1 MIIVNKREVTIM
13 NKDFTIE
20 MKIFDKNYNALLCT
34 LKKWERNKNIEGFV
48 VFPKEKTIK
57 IFCYPW
63 SCIFLTGACVLG
75 KKYNYHGIILELIV
89 KMPN

>member
-1 MIIVNKREVTIM
+1 MIIVNKREAATM

-34 LKKWERNKNIEGFV
+34 LKEWERNKNIEGFV
-48 VFPKEKTIK
+48 VFPKEKIIK

-63 SCIFLTGACVLG
+63 SCVLG
-75 KKYNYHGIILELIV
+75 KKYNYHGITLEIIV

>member
-1 MIIVNKREVTIM
+1 M

-20 MKIFDKNYNALLCT
+20 MKMFDKNYNALLCT
-34 LKKWERNKNIEGFV
+34 LKEWERNKNIEGFV

-63 SCIFLTGACVLG
+63 SYVLG
-75 KKYNYHGIILELIV
+75 KKYNYYGITLELIV

>member
-1 MIIVNKREVTIM
+1 MIIVNKREVATM

-34 LKKWERNKNIEGFV
+34 LKEWERNKNIEGFV

-63 SCIFLTGACVLG
+63 SCVLG
-75 KKYNYHGIILELIV
+75 KKYNYHGITLEIIV